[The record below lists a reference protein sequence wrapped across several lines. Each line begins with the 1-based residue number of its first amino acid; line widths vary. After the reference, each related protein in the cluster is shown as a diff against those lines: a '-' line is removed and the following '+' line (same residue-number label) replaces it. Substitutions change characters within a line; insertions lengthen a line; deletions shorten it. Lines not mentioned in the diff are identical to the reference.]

1 MLQSQPVPQFKQS
14 PRRSAV
20 IYVRQSRH
28 KEGERTV
35 SPEVQEQQC
44 RALSAVA
51 SCDQIDV
58 FSDLDVSGGK
68 VKGRKAFQ
76 IGRAHV

>member
-1 MLQSQPVPQFKQS
+1 MQDVDIREQLGEQLSPADRIALVPG
-14 PRRSAV
+14 RDNL

-44 RALSAVA
+44 RALPAVA
-51 SCDQIDV
+51 
-58 FSDLDVSGGK
+58 
-68 VKGRKAFQ
+68 A
-76 IGRAHV
+76 